1 VKPCPIVVALSA
13 VIWCAVAAA
22 QAPNTADQSA
32 KVVQD
37 FTKRVAD
44 YVKLRN
50 NVRSDI
56 HRLKPTGSAEA
67 LNKYQRQ
74 FASGVEEKRRGATQG
89 AIFTPE
95 IATEFRHRI
104 AAAMQGPDAAAIRAS
119 LARGAPV
126 QINRLRVNQPYP
138 AGAPLQSAPPSL
150 LLNLP
155 QLPPEVEYRV
165 VGHYLILRDVDAN
178 LIVDCIPDAIS

>member
-1 VKPCPIVVALSA
+1 MKPWPVAL
-13 VIWCAVAAA
+13 VLCVVAAA
-22 QAPNTADQSA
+22 PAQNAANQSA
-32 KVVQD
+32 AVLPD
-37 FTKRVAD
+37 FSRRVAD

-56 HRLKPTGSAEA
+56 HRLKPTTSAEA
-67 LNKYQRQ
+67 LGQYERQ
-74 FASGVEEKRRGATQG
+74 FASGVEQARRGAKQG

-95 IATEFRHRI
+95 IAAQFRRLI

-126 QINRLRVNQPYP
+126 RVNELRVNRPYP
-138 AGAPLQSAPPSL
+138 PGAPLQSAPPSL

-155 QLPPEVEYRV
+155 ALPHEVEYRV

>member
-1 VKPCPIVVALSA
+1 VKPWPIAL
-13 VIWCAVAAA
+13 VLCAVAAA
-22 QAPNTADQSA
+22 PAQNAGNPTAP
-32 KVVQD
+32 VLQD
-37 FTKRVAD
+37 FSRRVAD

-56 HRLKPTGSAEA
+56 HRLKPTASAEA
-67 LNKYQRQ
+67 LDKYQRQ
-74 FASGVEEKRRGATQG
+74 FASGVEEKRRGAAQG

-95 IATEFRHRI
+95 IAAEFRHRI

-126 QINRLRVNQPYP
+126 QINQLRVNRPYP
-138 AGAPLQSAPPSL
+138 AGTPLQSAPPSL

-155 QLPPEVEYRV
+155 ALPPEVEYRV
-165 VGHYLILRDVDAN
+165 VGRYLILRDVDAN